1 MSESKKLLSPLTLG
15 SVTLPNRIF
24 LAPMA
29 GVSDVPFRLLC
40 HEMGAGLVCSEM
52 VSAKAITYKNR
63 NTVALLQI
71 DPAEHPVS
79 LQIFGSEPEVM
90 AEAVEMIR
98 DVPYDILDVNMGC
111 PVPKVAGNGEG
122 SALMKKPEL
131 VEQIVSALT
140 RATEK
145 PVTIKTRKGF
155 DEDHVNAVEVALAA
169 QEGGAAAVAI
179 HGRTREQYYA
189 GQADWSVIARV
200 KEALDVPVF
209 GNGDVIDPQSAL
221 ALAEE
226 TRCDAILIG
235 RAARG
240 NPWLFQRT
248 LQFLETGEDPG
259 TPTAAQIRDMILRHA
274 RMEIAQKGESIAIR
288 QMRGHVAWY
297 TTGLKGS
304 SKLRAMV
311 NEAKTYEE
319 LESLL
324 TEKMQ

>member
-1 MSESKKLLSPLTLG
+1 MDAALRLLSPLRLG
-15 SVTLPNRIF
+15 DVTLPNRIA

-63 NTVALLQI
+63 NTAALLRI
-71 DPAEHPVS
+71 DPHEHPVS

-90 AEAVEMIR
+90 AEAAAMIR

-122 SALMKKPEL
+122 SALMRRPEL
-131 VEQIVSALT
+131 VEQIVRALT
-140 RATEK
+140 QAVDR

-155 DEDHVNAVEVALAA
+155 DDDHINAVEVALAA
-169 QEGGAAAVAI
+169 QEGGAAAAAI
-179 HGRTREQYYA
+179 HGRTRQQYYA
-189 GQADWSVIARV
+189 GNADWSVIAAV
-200 KEALDVPVF
+200 KEALHIPVF
-209 GNGDVIDPQSAL
+209 GNGDVTSPKDAL

-226 TRCDAILIG
+226 TGCDGIMIG

-240 NPWLFQRT
+240 NPWLFHRT
-248 LQFLETGEDPG
+248 LQFLQTGEDPG
-259 TPTAAQIRDMILRHA
+259 RPTPRQIQEMILRHA
-274 RMEIAQKGESIAIR
+274 RMEIDEKGESTAIR

-297 TTGLKGS
+297 TAGLKGS
-304 SKLRAMV
+304 AKLRARV
-311 NEAKTYEE
+311 NEAKTYDDLNTY
-319 LESLL
+319 LE
-324 TEKMQ
+324 KGFA